1 MNSDVAVTFRHYGTH
16 QSGQVARDA
25 STSSRDRVIALSLLA
40 TMVVAAV
47 CCVVLLSP
55 AHQTALESDQDSIND
70 LLNKIDK
77 LTASQSASPSAPA
90 PAHAAAR
97 LAQHAPAQHL
107 RLNVESP
114 EQKFLDEVNS
124 LPTSLFVLAS
134 LHFRQRV
141 TRISGERYCQG
152 RGVAQH

>member
-1 MNSDVAVTFRHYGTH
+1 
-16 QSGQVARDA
+16 
-25 STSSRDRVIALSLLA
+25 
-40 TMVVAAV
+40 MVVAAV

-124 LPTSLFVLAS
+124 LPASHFV
-134 LHFRQRV
+134 
-141 TRISGERYCQG
+141 
-152 RGVAQH
+152 

>member
-25 STSSRDRVIALSLLA
+25 SRSSRDRVIALSLLA

-97 LAQHAPAQHL
+97 LAQHAPAQHAQAQHL

-124 LPTSLFVLAS
+124 LPASHFV
-134 LHFRQRV
+134 
-141 TRISGERYCQG
+141 
-152 RGVAQH
+152 